1 MTSSQ
6 PGKTN
11 MEIGEMADIKALED
25 QITKTKA
32 ILAES
37 RDNLA
42 QNPNDYSAQLLLM
55 SVENHLADLLRQLE
69 SKKNA

>member
-1 MTSSQ
+1 
-6 PGKTN
+6 
-11 MEIGEMADIKALED
+11 MADIESLEK
-25 QITKTKA
+25 QINKTET